1 MAVTP
6 HDGSGT
12 TFTFAGTAYTVTN
25 IVISNANPNTDNPFI
40 DVSHLGLADG
50 SSVLTMDRPLKGSAS
65 DTGQQVQIDYLGKSI
80 LADSSTGTLVISH
93 NGVTLLSRGATV
105 SASTLTFAT
114 NDAVRGTGTF
124 KIARS

>member
-12 TFTFAGTAYTVTN
+12 VFTFAGTAYTVTN
-25 IVISNANPNTDNPFI
+25 IVISNTDPNTENTI
-40 DVSHLGLADG
+40 DVSHLGLLEGAA
-50 SSVLTMDRPLKGSAS
+50 VLSQDRPLKGSS
-65 DTGQQVQIDYLGKSI
+65 TDTGQQVQIEYLGKSI
-80 LADSSTGTLVISH
+80 LVDSSTGTLVITH
-93 NGVTLLSRGATV
+93 NGTSLLSRGATV
-105 SASTLTFAT
+105 VSSTLTFAT